1 MTSPTNTTT
10 TSAPTTNPSPALD
23 QETKTSDPLIKT
35 DCLGRLLI
43 RPEHREALL
52 DKFEQGTLSAQ
63 QFAKQHGIKYT
74 TFATWNQKRKRKQ
87 GAYPDKV
94 DSKDTKL
101 INSLTEVIAL
111 SQNVSKASSSS
122 STLKIELTNKA
133 VFNLSDETQITL
145 AAKLILALDSHV
157 S

>member
-10 TSAPTTNPSPALD
+10 TSAPTTNPEL
-23 QETKTSDPLIKT
+23 QNTDPLIKT
-35 DCLGRLLI
+35 DCLGRILI

-74 TFATWNQKRKRKQ
+74 TFATWNQKRKRQQ
-87 GAYPDKV
+87 GAYPNKL
-94 DSKDTKL
+94 DSKDTQL
-101 INSLTEVIAL
+101 INSLTEVVAL
-111 SQNVSKASSSS
+111 GQNALAPKASNTTSGINVK
-122 STLKIELTNKA
+122 LGGKA
-133 VFNLSDETQITL
+133 EISLHDETQIAL
-145 AAKLILALDSHV
+145 AAKLILALESHV

>member
-10 TSAPTTNPSPALD
+10 TSAPVTT
-23 QETKTSDPLIKT
+23 QELQPTQQLIKT

-43 RPEHREALL
+43 KPEHREALL

-74 TFATWNQKRKRKQ
+74 TFATWNQKRKRQ
-87 GAYPDKV
+87 QDGYPDKV
-94 DSKDTKL
+94 DPKDSQL
-101 INSLTEVIAL
+101 MNSLTEVVAL
-111 SQNVSKASSSS
+111 SQNVSTASSTSNALNIKLGS
-122 STLKIELTNKA
+122 KTE
-133 VFNLSDETQITL
+133 FNLSDETQIPL
-145 AAKLILALDSHV
+145 AAKLILALESHV